1 MTVGRW
7 GRGPPGALGAA
18 RMRAAAQLRKS
29 YREPVRCPPSTSAA
43 SPRGGLRMIAATWRW
58 TWARAASS
66 SPSALPPSPPTRHAR
81 MGHPGGWVC
90 VTPTA
95 RRRRSPPSSS
105 SHAKGSRPCPHRAT
119 TWGGSARRR
128 GRVQWG
134 GSAQGDDRG
143 VRRNGETVP
152 VGLTARPVGRMGLA
166 YRALGETP
174 SGRVEQGMAR
184 RMAERVKHRVK
195 RNLGRSADR
204 VAHGV
209 EQGVECRVGWS
220 VAHGV
225 GWSVERRVAR
235 CVPAA
240 ASWSGCSPTT
250 SSTRAL
256 GAPRAAERAR

>member
-29 YREPVRCPPSTSAA
+29 HRGPVRCPPSTSAA

-105 SHAKGSRPCPHRAT
+105 SRAKGSRPCPHRAT
-119 TWGGSARRR
+119 IWGRSARRR

-143 VRRNGETVP
+143 VRRNGEAV
-152 VGLTARPVGRMGLA
+152 PVGRMRLA
-166 YRALGETP
+166 CRALGETP
-174 SGRVEQGMAR
+174 SGRMEQGMAR

-204 VAHGV
+204 VAHRV

-220 VAHGV
+220 L
-225 GWSVERRVAR
+225 ERRVAR
-235 CVPAA
+235 RVPAA
-240 ASWSGCSPTT
+240 ASWTGCSPTT

-256 GAPRAAERAR
+256 GAPLAAERAR

>member
-29 YREPVRCPPSTSAA
+29 HREPVRCPPSTSAA

-128 GRVQWG
+128 GRVPWG

-143 VRRNGETVP
+143 VRRNGEAAP
-152 VGLTARPVGRMGLA
+152 VGLTALPVGRMGLA

-174 SGRVEQGMAR
+174 SGRVERMAR

-195 RNLGRSADR
+195 RNFGRSADR

-209 EQGVECRVGWS
+209 ECRVGWS
-220 VAHGV
+220 AG
-225 GWSVERRVAR
+225 RRVVR
-235 CVPAA
+235 RVPAA
-240 ASWSGCSPTT
+240 ASWTGCSPTT